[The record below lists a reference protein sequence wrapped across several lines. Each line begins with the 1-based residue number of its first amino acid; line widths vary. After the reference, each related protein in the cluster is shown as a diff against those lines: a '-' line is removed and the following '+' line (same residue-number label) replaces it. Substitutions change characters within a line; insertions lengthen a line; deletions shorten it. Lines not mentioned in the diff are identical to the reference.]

1 MISMHVE
8 RIVASLIGVAAGLD
22 SLLFTTNAE
31 CQRTAAVMVI
41 HHLRENRDQW
51 PKSWDDLS
59 DHFEKAARERSFK
72 LTFTQLK
79 RRVGVQWKTDVELLR
94 ATSRGS
100 QWEPPFQSSGLS
112 MGPHQ
117 LRSGMMLSRIR

>member
-1 MISMHVE
+1 
-8 RIVASLIGVAAGLD
+8 
-22 SLLFTTNAE
+22 
-31 CQRTAAVMVI
+31 MVI

-79 RRVGVQWKTDVELLR
+79 RRVGVQWKTDVASLR

-100 QWEPPFQSSGLS
+100 QWEPPFQVIWALDGSSSIEVWNDVEPNQMIWDYL
-112 MGPHQ
+112 HE
-117 LRSGMMLSRIR
+117 